1 VVSLAVGS
9 GAKLC
14 GGRLMRGRPRGG
26 TFPEL
31 EATRGRFEKWRQSHR
46 GRARIPNSLWSAAV
60 KMAGRY
66 GIHRTARTLRV
77 DYYSLQRRVQ
87 EASAAGGS
95 ATGAGAVRTFIQLAS
110 PTPTSAGE
118 CVLEL
123 ERPGG
128 EKMRV
133 HLKGVQAPDLAALSQ
148 SFWSSRS

>member
-1 VVSLAVGS
+1 
-9 GAKLC
+9 
-14 GGRLMRGRPRGG
+14 
-26 TFPEL
+26 
-31 EATRGRFEKWRQSHR
+31 
-46 GRARIPNSLWSAAV
+46 
-60 KMAGRY
+60 MAGRY

-95 ATGAGAVRTFIQLAS
+95 ASGAGAVRTFIQLAS

-133 HLKGVQAPDLAALSQ
+133 HLKGVPAPDLAALSQ